1 MSSEQEIDNSSAF
14 WADHVYTPE
23 ILLTSWF
30 NLTFCSMTL
39 AMVFYGIAIHKNLAH
54 HALIALITIGL
65 ISLSIY
71 YTWIGY
77 IQYKLKLK
85 YTLDGCF
92 AKNGCSKMN
101 LNVITNNNKYV
112 MVSSVITIGINL
124 LIAIVIVRESYKK
137 FTS

>member
-1 MSSEQEIDNSSAF
+1 MSEQEFANSPSFLGDNVYSA
-14 WADHVYTPE
+14 E
-23 ILLTSWF
+23 MILTSWF
-30 NLTFCSMTL
+30 NLSFCSMTL

-54 HALIALITIGL
+54 HAFIELITIGL

-85 YTLDGCF
+85 RAINSCV
-92 AKNGCSKMN
+92 ANKACSAMN
-101 LNVITNNNKYV
+101 LNVIENNDKFV
-112 MVSSVITIGINL
+112 TLSSIMTIGINV
-124 LIAIVIVRESYKK
+124 LIASIIVRESYKK

>member
-112 MVSSVITIGINL
+112 TLSSMMTIGINL
-124 LIAIVIVRESYKK
+124 LIASIILRESYKK

>member
-1 MSSEQEIDNSSAF
+1 
-14 WADHVYTPE
+14 
-23 ILLTSWF
+23 
-30 NLTFCSMTL
+30 MTL

-112 MVSSVITIGINL
+112 MASSVITIVINL

-137 FTS
+137 FTKS